1 VVLLRSTILR
11 SFSADLWR
19 GVLVN
24 FRGVDPWVEM
34 ISSPIWVLGLVLAIA
49 SQNPSILRDPITV
62 KDICWSIVVFSMI
75 SDKLWIVG
83 HMLDREKRSGVLE
96 NILVSNIPLS
106 IHTLSPIIVSM
117 LWSLASLGII
127 LITVFPILG
136 ANPAPIDPA
145 LTAIGY
151 ILSDIV
157 AAGIAMLYAPA
168 VIKLRRPWIFTTF
181 FQFTLPLISGIIP
194 QSYVPPDIRRIIALN
209 PLSYPVEILR
219 RGATGSSYIDVQI
232 GEAFMISIAGIA
244 ILYMIGMLFLI
255 IARRMI
261 IKRGV

>member
-1 VVLLRSTILR
+1 
-11 SFSADLWR
+11 
-19 GVLVN
+19 
-24 FRGVDPWVEM
+24 
-34 ISSPIWVLGLVLAIA
+34 
-49 SQNPSILRDPITV
+49 
-62 KDICWSIVVFSMI
+62 
-75 SDKLWIVG
+75 
-83 HMLDREKRSGVLE
+83 
-96 NILVSNIPLS
+96 
-106 IHTLSPIIVSM
+106 
-117 LWSLASLGII
+117 
-127 LITVFPILG
+127 
-136 ANPAPIDPA
+136 
-145 LTAIGY
+145 
-151 ILSDIV
+151 
-157 AAGIAMLYAPA
+157 

-194 QSYVPPDIRRIIALN
+194 QSYVPPEIRGVIALN